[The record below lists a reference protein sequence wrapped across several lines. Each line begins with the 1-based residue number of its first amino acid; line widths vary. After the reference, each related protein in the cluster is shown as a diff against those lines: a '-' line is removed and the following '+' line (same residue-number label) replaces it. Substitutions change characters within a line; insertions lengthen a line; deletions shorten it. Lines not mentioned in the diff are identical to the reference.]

1 MKGVKMNYN
10 KHSWEEIEVPDGA
23 AIQTNPPVKIFR
35 CAGCGKRM
43 SGGHT
48 SLFLKNMNFV
58 GFKVCDEC
66 NVRQWNED
74 SEGYEDEVEDEEE
87 YEKFK
92 GEWGTRKEE
101 YAAVRKEALEREQRG
116 EHVEPFEGGVFAIHD
131 ILTKEEFDE
140 MTNKIEESYLKERED
155 GMPKETQK
163 LLYSKNF
170 LNVLQETCRDNP
182 FVEFLLRDEVA
193 KLRDEV
199 AKEREEKKD
208 E

>member
-1 MKGVKMNYN
+1 MK
-10 KHSWEEIEVPDGA
+10 EE
-23 AIQTNPPVKIFR
+23 
-35 CAGCGKRM
+35 
-43 SGGHT
+43 
-48 SLFLKNMNFV
+48 
-58 GFKVCDEC
+58 
-66 NVRQWNED
+66 
-74 SEGYEDEVEDEEE
+74 
-87 YEKFK
+87 FK

-101 YAAVRKEALEREQRG
+101 FAAVRKEALEREQRG